1 MIPVLYGPTEKRFT
15 SRGLGPLPD
24 ASMAHIEE
32 VRLGEYELEMEYPVT
47 GLHFDEL
54 QYGNVIKAR
63 NAYLGEQPFDIYYIS
78 KPMSGIV
85 TVRARHISYRLN
97 KKVLTPCSSSSA
109 AGAMSAI
116 ETHILDGSDFT
127 FWTDKSTQANWAVTE
142 PKNVRAALGGT
153 EGSILDVFGGEYEWD
168 GFTVKLHGNRGSDN
182 GVSIRFGK
190 NLLDLV
196 AELDASDV
204 VTACVPYYT
213 ASDGTCV
220 YGSKVKSSAW
230 SSVNDLVTV
239 MDMKEYFTAPEG
251 AAENWTPTTTAME
264 ETALQLMEQRLV
276 YQATQH
282 LKVDFALL
290 SQSKEYAHLAALERV
305 NLCDYVTVAHPGM
318 GIDVKVKVIKTV
330 WDVLADRYDSIELG
344 EPTARLSETLFKDLN
359 DALNGIQSALDDKV
373 SRTHMD
379 IAIENATNLLTGGT
393 GGHVV
398 IGRNADGE
406 PNEIFIMNTADQST
420 ATSVIRI
427 NMNGI
432 GFSST
437 GINGPFR
444 SAWTIDGHFV
454 ADFIDTGTL
463 TGTLI
468 KAGILRDEAGINYWN
483 METGEF
489 QLTPAAKVK
498 TGTDTYVALSSYI
511 GGIADN
517 AVEELEED
525 LQAQI
530 DGKID
535 TFYQSAD
542 PSTGWTAAEKTA
554 HTGDLWYKTTD
565 NTTWRWSGSA
575 WQEQEVPD
583 AVFDEIDGKSA
594 IFYGTTS
601 QTYTGVQTGDY
612 LVDSSTG
619 ATYRWSGTAWVK
631 QTDYAT
637 AIATALTALEEDL
650 QEQIDGKIDTW
661 YQSADPST
669 NWTAAEK
676 AAHTGDLWYKT
687 TDSSTWRW
695 SGSAWQEQSVPDE
708 VFDAIDGKSTIF
720 YGTTSQTY
728 AGVQT
733 GDYLVDS
740 TSGKTYRWNG
750 SSWAVQ
756 TDYAS
761 AISSAISSLRSDL
774 ESQIEDGKIETFY
787 QSADPSTN
795 WTTDQKTAHTG
806 DLWYKT
812 SDSSTW
818 RWSGSAWQEQSV
830 PDEVF
835 DAIDGKS
842 TIFYGTTSG
851 TYTGVT
857 KGDYLVDS
865 TTGSTYRYTGSAW
878 SKVTDYST
886 AISNYDT
893 SLNQDKVFNKLTN
906 NGAWQGLYS
915 DGNGNYYFNGTYI
928 KSGSIDANLVKAG
941 ILKSQDANTNFSLNM
956 LTGAMNMKNGSIN
969 LGYSSTGDY
978 YRFTLD
984 NNGVLTTR
992 YAGGLDAW
1000 KIDGNELR
1008 LYSSSTSDEVGE
1020 LSYRSWRPTGYTR
1033 NIECFDVR
1041 FASGAAF
1048 IVSAGLGS
1056 SQSTVFSVEGNRT
1069 STWADAYNYGN
1080 LQMQTIVVSGGSV
1093 YQGSGFLGYEVE
1105 NNNTKL
1111 VVRDNTSDARIEM
1124 LSSDGDIHVYTNGSN
1139 EAQFQ
1144 IHGAGGRSL
1153 YLGKNGLLYNNG
1165 DGQWHYLKMSNG
1177 SGGTRDTT

>member
-168 GFTVKLHGNRGSDN
+168 GFTVKLHGNRGADN

-251 AAENWTPTTTAME
+251 AAENWTPTTAAME
-264 ETALQLMEQRLV
+264 ETALSLMEQRLV

-359 DALNGIQSALDDKV
+359 DALKGVQNALDDKV
-373 SRTHMD
+373 SKTHMD

-463 TGTLI
+463 TGTII
-468 KAGILRDEAGINYWN
+468 KAGILRDEAGVNYWN

-517 AVEELEED
+517 AVAELEED

-535 TFYQSAD
+535 TWYQSAD
-542 PSTGWTAAEKTA
+542 PSTGWTAAQKTE
-554 HTGDLWYKTTD
+554 HTGDLWFKTTD
-565 NTTWRWSGSA
+565 STTWRWSGSA

-612 LVDSSTG
+612 LVDSTTG
-619 ATYRWSGTAWVK
+619 STYRWSGTAWVK

-637 AIATALTALEEDL
+637 AIATALDALEEDL
-650 QEQIDGKIDTW
+650 QAQIDGKIDTW

-669 NWTAAEK
+669 GWTAAQKTE
-676 AAHTGDLWYKT
+676 HTGDLWFKT
-687 TDSSTWRW
+687 TDSTTWRW
-695 SGSAWQEQSVPDE
+695 SGSAWQEQSAPDE

-720 YGTTSQTY
+720 YGTTSGTY
-728 AGVQT
+728 SGVET

-750 SSWAVQ
+750 SSWVVQ

-787 QSADPSTN
+787 QSADPSTS
-795 WTTDQKTAHTG
+795 WTTAQKSAHTG

-812 SDSSTW
+812 SDGSTW

-851 TYTGVT
+851 TYTGVQT
-857 KGDYLVDS
+857 GDYLVDS
-865 TTGSTYRYTGSAW
+865 TTGSTYRWSGSAW
-878 SKVTDYST
+878 VKQTDYAT

-893 SLNQDKVFNKLTN
+893 SLNQQAVFNKLTN
-906 NGAWQGLYS
+906 NSQNEGVYLLNSHLYINAS
-915 DGNGNYYFNGTYI
+915 MI
-928 KSGSIDANLVKAG
+928 KTGSMDATLIKAG
-941 ILKSQDANTNFSLNM
+941 ILESQDSSTNFSLNM
-956 LTGAMNMKNGSIN
+956 LTGAMTMKNGSIN

-978 YRFTLD
+978 YRFSLD

-1020 LSYRSWRPTGYTR
+1020 FSYRSWRPTGYTR

-1041 FASGAAF
+1041 FAPEAAF

-1069 STWADAYNYGN
+1069 STWADAYNYGSIH
-1080 LQMQTIVVSGGSV
+1080 METIVVDGGSI
-1093 YQGSGFLGYEVE
+1093 YQGDGFLGYEVE
-1105 NNNTKL
+1105 SNNTKL
-1111 VVRDNTSDARIEM
+1111 VVRDNISDARIEM
-1124 LSSDGDIHVYTNGSN
+1124 LSSDGDIHAYVNGSN

-1144 IHGAGGRSL
+1144 IHAPGGRGL

-1165 DGQWHYLKMSNG
+1165 DGTWHYLKMNNG
-1177 SGGTRDTT
+1177 SGGTSDTT

>member
-251 AAENWTPTTTAME
+251 AAENWTPTTAAME

-463 TGTLI
+463 TGSII

-489 QLTPAAKVK
+489 QLTPAAKIK
-498 TGTDTYVALSSYI
+498 TGTDSYVVLSEYI
-511 GGIADN
+511 GGIADEYVTELEGDLQAQIDSKIDTFYQSADPSTGWTTEQKAAHTGDLWFKTTDKTTWRWN
-517 AVEELEED
+517 GSTWQEQEVPTAVFDEIDGKSAIFYGTTAGTYTGVQTGDYLVDSSNGSTYRWSGSAWVKQTDYATAIATSLADLEED
-525 LQAQI
+525 LQEQI

-542 PSTGWTAAEKTA
+542 PST
-554 HTGDLWYKTTD
+554 
-565 NTTWRWSGSA
+565 
-575 WQEQEVPD
+575 
-583 AVFDEIDGKSA
+583 
-594 IFYGTTS
+594 
-601 QTYTGVQTGDY
+601 
-612 LVDSSTG
+612 
-619 ATYRWSGTAWVK
+619 
-631 QTDYAT
+631 
-637 AIATALTALEEDL
+637 
-650 QEQIDGKIDTW
+650 
-661 YQSADPST
+661 
-669 NWTAAEK
+669 
-676 AAHTGDLWYKT
+676 
-687 TDSSTWRW
+687 
-695 SGSAWQEQSVPDE
+695 
-708 VFDAIDGKSTIF
+708 
-720 YGTTSQTY
+720 
-728 AGVQT
+728 
-733 GDYLVDS
+733 
-740 TSGKTYRWNG
+740 
-750 SSWAVQ
+750 
-756 TDYAS
+756 
-761 AISSAISSLRSDL
+761 
-774 ESQIEDGKIETFY
+774 
-787 QSADPSTN
+787 N
-795 WTTDQKTAHTG
+795 WTTEQKTAHTG

-842 TIFYGTTSG
+842 TIFYGTKSG
-851 TYTGVT
+851 TYTGVQT
-857 KGDYLVDS
+857 GDYLVDS
-865 TTGSTYRYTGSAW
+865 TSGKTYRWDGSSW
-878 SKVTDYST
+878 VVQTDYAT

-893 SLNQDKVFNKLTN
+893 SLNQQAVFNKLTN
-906 NGAWQGLYS
+906 NSQNEGVYLSNGHLYV
-915 DGNGNYYFNGTYI
+915 NGSMIRAGE
-928 KSGSIDANLVKAG
+928 IDADLIKAG
-941 ILKSQDANTNFSLNM
+941 ILKSQDSSQNFSVNM
-956 LTGAMNMKNGSIN
+956 LTGEAVLKNATFTGASRLSYHPYIGNGKISLTNDVEDVDSILMEDGRIKLYGLDSDFLGYIRPRDTLTDTSRFGLQIGDGDGSSIVLDTSNLYQYNGSSYKKILVDGDIDLTPYATVQQLNDHINNMNDTVLPQYATKTWVNSQGFLKSADFSQYATIDWVDDNYVTFTEFNGYLPKYVGIQQYTGGTTTPKWTGVVPTKLDYGGSFTSTGGLDMTDAPISYNHPYWGNHGMETSEIQFIVPQTINSSGAITKWANVSVSTVNGFVQSMGVDPDHTGSIN
-969 LGYSSTGDY
+969 WILNARNSSY
-978 YRFTLD
+978 P
-984 NNGVLTTR
+984 VP
-992 YAGGLDAW
+992 
-1000 KIDGNELR
+1000 
-1008 LYSSSTSDEVGE
+1008 S
-1020 LSYRSWRPTGYTR
+1020 
-1033 NIECFDVR
+1033 
-1041 FASGAAF
+1041 
-1048 IVSAGLGS
+1048 
-1056 SQSTVFSVEGNRT
+1056 
-1069 STWADAYNYGN
+1069 
-1080 LQMQTIVVSGGSV
+1080 
-1093 YQGSGFLGYEVE
+1093 
-1105 NNNTKL
+1105 
-1111 VVRDNTSDARIEM
+1111 
-1124 LSSDGDIHVYTNGSN
+1124 
-1139 EAQFQ
+1139 
-1144 IHGAGGRSL
+1144 
-1153 YLGKNGLLYNNG
+1153 
-1165 DGQWHYLKMSNG
+1165 
-1177 SGGTRDTT
+1177 